1 MQGIQIKLNE
11 KEVTV
16 RVQETLFGLK
26 SQYKPRADV
35 IIYNGFPVT
44 TDRPLRQGDEV
55 VLI

>member
-35 IIYNGFPVT
+35 IIYNGFPAA
-44 TDRPLRQGDEV
+44 TDRP
-55 VLI
+55 